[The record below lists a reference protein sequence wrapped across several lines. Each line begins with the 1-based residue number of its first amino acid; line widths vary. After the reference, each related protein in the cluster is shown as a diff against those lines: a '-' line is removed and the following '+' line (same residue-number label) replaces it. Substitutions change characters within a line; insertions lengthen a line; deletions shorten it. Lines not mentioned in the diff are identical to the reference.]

1 MLIKRTP
8 YQRNGEKKQTFA
20 YTNFHQRRRSKKNFR
35 EKKKCLMRIYCIWSA
50 LIKCWP
56 NRLIYVF
63 IDDEN
68 SSGSHCFCRTCIF
81 SYFLHFH
88 PMLLIL
94 YPIINLI
101 CFFCFVCFFPG
112 FSSMQHHD
120 HSYLCTLIHTHTFSC
135 LECIVWPFMQS
146 SVTTFKTPIT
156 NGSSNHGG
164 ISESSNM
171 PGGTATPGTP
181 NSKSK
186 VCSPLK
192 SSLLNTIQPNSSHSR
207 TVQQFRKSQKE
218 NNKNQ
223 IGFSFKILSSFECLF
238 IKIHDKKSIM

>member
-1 MLIKRTP
+1 
-8 YQRNGEKKQTFA
+8 
-20 YTNFHQRRRSKKNFR
+20 
-35 EKKKCLMRIYCIWSA
+35 MRIYCIWSA

-101 CFFCFVCFFPG
+101 CFFLFCVFFSWIFVHATPWSFILV
-112 FSSMQHHD
+112 HTHT
-120 HSYLCTLIHTHTFSC
+120 YTHTFSC

-192 SSLLNTIQPNSSHSR
+192 SSLLNTIQPNSSHSS

-218 NNKNQ
+218 NNKNE
-223 IGFSFKILSSFECLF
+223 IGFSIKILSSFECLF

>member
-101 CFFCFVCFFPG
+101 CFFLFCVFFSWIFVHATPWSFI
-112 FSSMQHHD
+112 
-120 HSYLCTLIHTHTFSC
+120 LVHTHTYTHIFLFGMHC
-135 LECIVWPFMQS
+135 L
-146 SVTTFKTPIT
+146 
-156 NGSSNHGG
+156 
-164 ISESSNM
+164 
-171 PGGTATPGTP
+171 
-181 NSKSK
+181 
-186 VCSPLK
+186 
-192 SSLLNTIQPNSSHSR
+192 TIYAVIRNNFQNAHHK
-207 TVQQFRKSQKE
+207 RK
-218 NNKNQ
+218 
-223 IGFSFKILSSFECLF
+223 
-238 IKIHDKKSIM
+238 